1 MNQYQKRNGGF
12 NSNMITSRAE
22 LHKII
27 DLNLPGAE
35 VGVAEGVFSLE
46 ILQWGIAKLY
56 LVDVWHQTVG
66 IRGMAS
72 EPQEN
77 HNQRYED
84 AKKRLAPYPNAVFLK
99 GLSVKMAAKVPD
111 NSLGFVYIDACHYME
126 HVTADLHAWV
136 PKLVKGG
143 VCSLHDYG
151 DEGYDVQRAA
161 KKFCHRKYKL
171 IQLPED
177 GKLENMGAYFIKE

>member
-1 MNQYQKRNGGF
+1 
-12 NSNMITSRAE
+12 MITSRAE

-35 VGVAEGVFSLE
+35 VGAASGVFSLE
-46 ILQWGIAKLY
+46 ILQWGIKKLY
-56 LVDVWHQTVG
+56 LVDIWEEIPS

-72 EPQEN
+72 EPQRE
-77 HNQRYED
+77 HDQRYED
-84 AKKRLAPYPNAVFLK
+84 ALKRMEPYTNAIFLK
-99 GLSVKMAAKVPD
+99 GLSVKMANKVPD

-126 HVTADLHAWV
+126 HVTADLHAWI

-143 VCSLHDYG
+143 VCALHDYG

-161 KKFCHRKYKL
+161 KKFCHGKYKL
-171 IQLPED
+171 IELPED